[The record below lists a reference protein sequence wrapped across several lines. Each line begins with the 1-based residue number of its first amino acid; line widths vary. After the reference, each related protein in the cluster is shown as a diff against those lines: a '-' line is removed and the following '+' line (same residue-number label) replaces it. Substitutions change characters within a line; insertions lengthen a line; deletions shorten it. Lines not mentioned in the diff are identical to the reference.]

1 MADGESKAETVEV
14 LSKEAETLKAKLEE
28 ERQKLNDV
36 ALSTVAERLEVI
48 NYLNIKP
55 RRVLKGHQAK
65 VLCSDWSPD
74 KRHIVSSS
82 QDGKMIIWDAFTTN
96 KEHAVT
102 MPTTWVMACA
112 YAPSGNLVACGG
124 LDNKVTVYPLSLEE
138 DVTVKKKTV
147 GTHTSYTS
155 CCTFPNSDQ
164 QAPLRPDSTGLDI
177 ICRPESG
184 DEAKNAWIKLR
195 DAYRSSLKRM
205 KSSRSGSEATFSKAW
220 KYSEQMSFLQPYM
233 KDRPRHTNERAEIN
247 EFMSPCENIDSE
259 NSQPQCEEETVCNE
273 VLVKKSKKVKPDP
286 TLDFLREQA
295 SIREAERKRREE
307 LRRDLVPKDGL
318 KLFFDSMYEATKQ
331 LSPDLQKSV
340 KRKLFAIVSEAEDI
354 LTGSGDSTCALWD
367 VESGQLLQNFH
378 GHGSDVMALDLAP
391 SETGNTFVS
400 GSCDKMVLIWDMRT
414 GQCVQSFE
422 GHQSDINSVKFHPS
436 GDAVATGSDDA
447 TCRLFDLRADKEVAI
462 YTKESIIFGVNSVDF
477 SVSGRLLF
485 AGYNDY
491 TINVW
496 DSLKCVRVTLLYGH
510 ENRVSCLQVSPDG
523 TALSTGSWDYTL
535 RSHEPSLSR
544 RELEVCGLELWSH
557 LRGSWRTRPVDLS
570 SSVAHGRLRG

>member
-1 MADGESKAETVEV
+1 MASDGELKVTSPVESIEA
-14 LSKEAETLKAKLEE
+14 LTKEAESLKAKLEE

-36 ALSTVAERLEVI
+36 ALSTVADRLEVI
-48 NYLNIKP
+48 TYLNIKP

-138 DVTVKKKTV
+138 DVSTKKKTV
-147 GTHTSYTS
+147 GTHTSYMS

-164 QAPLRPDSTGLDI
+164 Q
-177 ICRPESG
+177 
-184 DEAKNAWIKLR
+184 
-195 DAYRSSLKRM
+195 
-205 KSSRSGSEATFSKAW
+205 
-220 KYSEQMSFLQPYM
+220 
-233 KDRPRHTNERAEIN
+233 
-247 EFMSPCENIDSE
+247 
-259 NSQPQCEEETVCNE
+259 
-273 VLVKKSKKVKPDP
+273 
-286 TLDFLREQA
+286 
-295 SIREAERKRREE
+295 
-307 LRRDLVPKDGL
+307 
-318 KLFFDSMYEATKQ
+318 
-331 LSPDLQKSV
+331 
-340 KRKLFAIVSEAEDI
+340 I

-378 GHGSDVMALDLAP
+378 GHAGDVMALDLAP

-400 GSCDKMVLIWDMRT
+400 GSCDRMVLIWDMRT

-436 GDAVATGSDDA
+436 GDAVATGSDDS

-462 YTKESIIFGVNSVDF
+462 YSKESIIFGVNSVDF

-491 TINVW
+491 TVNVW

-535 RSHEPSLSR
+535 RVSL
-544 RELEVCGLELWSH
+544 L
-557 LRGSWRTRPVDLS
+557 
-570 SSVAHGRLRG
+570 

>member
-1 MADGESKAETVEV
+1 MAQDASVKVESIEALT
-14 LSKEAETLKAKLEE
+14 KEANSLKTKLED

-36 ALSTVAERLEVI
+36 TLSTVAERLDVI

-112 YAPSGNLVACGG
+112 YAPTGGMVACGG
-124 LDNKVTVYPLSLEE
+124 LDNKVTVYSLTLEE
-138 DVTVKKKTV
+138 DVAAKKKTV
-147 GTHTSYTS
+147 GTHTSYMS

-164 QAPLRPDSTGLDI
+164 Q
-177 ICRPESG
+177 
-184 DEAKNAWIKLR
+184 
-195 DAYRSSLKRM
+195 
-205 KSSRSGSEATFSKAW
+205 
-220 KYSEQMSFLQPYM
+220 
-233 KDRPRHTNERAEIN
+233 
-247 EFMSPCENIDSE
+247 
-259 NSQPQCEEETVCNE
+259 
-273 VLVKKSKKVKPDP
+273 
-286 TLDFLREQA
+286 
-295 SIREAERKRREE
+295 
-307 LRRDLVPKDGL
+307 
-318 KLFFDSMYEATKQ
+318 
-331 LSPDLQKSV
+331 
-340 KRKLFAIVSEAEDI
+340 I

-367 VESGQLLQNFH
+367 VESGQLLQTFH
-378 GHGSDVMALDLAP
+378 GHASDVMAIDLAP

-422 GHQSDINSVKFHPS
+422 GHLSDINSVKFHPS
-436 GDAVATGSDDA
+436 GDAVATGSDDS
-447 TCRLFDLRADKEVAI
+447 TCRLFDLRADKEVAV
-462 YTKESIIFGVNSVDF
+462 YSKESIIFGANSVDF

-491 TINVW
+491 TVNVW
-496 DSLKCVRVTLLYGH
+496 DTLKCVRVNLLYGH

-535 RSHEPSLSR
+535 R
-544 RELEVCGLELWSH
+544 VW
-557 LRGSWRTRPVDLS
+557 
-570 SSVAHGRLRG
+570 A